1 MQYWLVKQEPEDYS
15 WSTFVQEG
23 KVAWTGVR
31 NYQARNNLRAMK
43 KGDRVLFYHSGAT
56 KEIVGIARVSKEAYP
71 DPTAKE
77 GDWTAVDLAPLINL
91 EKAVELGALK
101 SDKLLCAMAFVK
113 QGRLSVSPVSE
124 PQFRRVLEL
133 AETDPP

>member
-15 WSTFVQEG
+15 WTAFVKEG

-31 NYQARNNLRAMK
+31 NFQARNNLRAMK
-43 KGDRVLFYHSGAT
+43 KGDRVLFYHSGGP

-71 DPTAKE
+71 DPTATE
-77 GDWTAVDLAPLINL
+77 GEWVAVDLAPLAGL
-91 EKAVELGALK
+91 DQAVGLGALK

-113 QGRLSVSPVSE
+113 QGRLSVSPVTE
-124 PQFRRVLEL
+124 PQFRRVLQLGKTEL
-133 AETDPP
+133 P